1 MTESDKVL
9 TAEYLDW
16 HTKLIGLPSILTD
29 KICSKLY
36 KRYKKQTGN
45 MPWQLTEVH
54 ESEVINLK
62 PEKGPIIFE
71 VRPDPELIIKSILE
85 HFPYLKFRNSFRG
98 IDNYD
103 FTSPQPWSSPC
114 PICDG
119 KHGNYGL
126 HGSWYCEN
134 GNQFPYDPELAKFL
148 SQDKLEYCL
157 TCNTSSNK
165 LKFAIV
171 AYTGGIMKKYSYI
184 ISFLFFSNLVAKETA
199 QLISGK
205 FLPRFF

>member
-1 MTESDKVL
+1 MTESDKIL

-29 KICSKLY
+29 KIRSKLY

-45 MPWQLTEVH
+45 EPWQLLEA
-54 ESEVINLK
+54 VIDMSAEPVPCPECLQLGLPQASDFK
-62 PEKGPIIFE
+62 PITFE
-71 VRPDPELIIKSILE
+71 ARPDPESIIQSVL

-98 IDNYD
+98 IDNYN
-103 FTSPQPWSSPC
+103 FVSAQPWNSPC

-134 GNQFPYDPELAKFL
+134 GDQLPYDPELAKLL

-171 AYTGGIMKKYSYI
+171 A
-184 ISFLFFSNLVAKETA
+184 
-199 QLISGK
+199 
-205 FLPRFF
+205 